1 MHQYSTK
8 YVGLDVHKETIAV
21 AIAQE
26 GRSEPIYYGEIP
38 NKAEALRKL
47 VKKVASHGEKASFC
61 YEAGPCGY
69 DVYRQLID
77 LGQRCDVVAPSLIPK
92 KSGNRIKTDRR
103 DATAL
108 TRLYRAGELTLVWV
122 PDREQEAI
130 RDLTRAREDMKTMEG
145 HAKQRLGAFLLRHGK
160 RFSGRS
166 KWTQEYFRW
175 LEGIRFEMPAQQIV
189 FQEYVDTV
197 NYMKGRVEALE
208 EEMRQS
214 MQGWSLAP
222 VVTGI
227 MALRGVELIT
237 AMTVVA
243 ELGDIS
249 RFTSARE
256 IMAHLGLVPSEHSS
270 GDRKQRG
277 GITKTGN
284 GHARRVLIEASWCYR
299 LPARKTAHLQRRAEK
314 TSASVQAI
322 AWKAQKRLC
331 NRYWYLIHK
340 GKLPVAACTAVARE
354 LSGFIWAIACEVMRE
369 ITLHKVKAA
378 CPMNSRQIG
387 LRG

>member
-1 MHQYSTK
+1 MHQYTTK

-21 AIAQE
+21 AIARE

-38 NKAEALRKL
+38 NRAEALRKL
-47 VKKVASHGEKASFC
+47 VKKVASNGEEVSFC

-77 LGQRCDVVAPSLIPK
+77 LGQRCDVVAPSLIPR
-92 KSGNRIKTDRR
+92 KSGDRIKTDRR
-103 DATAL
+103 DATTL
-108 TRLYRAGELTLVWV
+108 TRLYRAGELTTVWV
-122 PDREQEAI
+122 PDKEQEAI
-130 RDLTRAREDMKTMEG
+130 RDLTRAREDMKTMER
-145 HAKQRLGAFLLRHGK
+145 HAKQRLAAFLLRHGR
-160 RFSGRS
+160 RFSGS
-166 KWTQEYFRW
+166 KWTQKYFRW

-197 NYMKGRVEALE
+197 KYMKGRVEALE

-222 VVTGI
+222 VVSGI
-227 MALRGVELIT
+227 MALRGVELVT

-249 RFTSARE
+249 RFTSAPE

-284 GHARRVLIEASWCYR
+284 DHARRVLIEASWCYR

-314 TSASVQAI
+314 TSESVQAI

-331 NRYWYLIHK
+331 KRYWYLVNK
-340 GKLPVAACTAVARE
+340 GKLPVEACTAVARE

-369 ITLHKVKAA
+369 TTVHKARAA
-378 CPMNSRQIG
+378 CSMNFRKMVW
-387 LRG
+387 

>member
-1 MHQYSTK
+1 MDQYTTK

-21 AIAQE
+21 AIAEE
-26 GRSEPIYYGEIP
+26 GRGEPNYYGEIP

-47 VKKVASHGEKASFC
+47 VKKVATHGEKIAFC

-77 LGQRCDVVAPSLIPK
+77 LGQRCDVVAPSLIPR
-92 KSGNRIKTDRR
+92 KSGDRVKTDRR
-103 DATAL
+103 DALTV
-108 TRLYRAGELTLVWV
+108 TRLYRAGELTPVWV
-122 PDREQEAI
+122 PDGEQEAI

-145 HAKQRLGAFLLRHGK
+145 HAKQRLAAFLLRHGK

-166 KWTQEYFRW
+166 KWTQAYFRW
-175 LEGIRFEMPAQQIV
+175 LEVIRFEMPAQQIV

-197 NYMKGRVEALE
+197 KHLKGRVEALE
-208 EEMRQS
+208 EEMRQALP
-214 MQGWSLAP
+214 GWSLAP
-222 VVTGI
+222 VVTGL

-237 AMTVVA
+237 AMTVVS

-299 LPARKTAHLQRRAEK
+299 APARKTAHLQRRAEQA
-314 TSASVQAI
+314 SESVQAI

-331 NRYWYLIHK
+331 KRYWYLVNK
-340 GKLPVAACTAVARE
+340 GKLPVEACTAVARE
-354 LSGFIWAIACEVMRE
+354 LSGFIWAIAGEVMKD
-369 ITLHKVKAA
+369 IPVHKATSF
-378 CPMNSRQIG
+378 MNSRR
-387 LRG
+387 RG